1 MKKPPARTASGGFFL
16 TDRDSLSSQLWVVSI
31 SIAISERKQVQALQF
46 TIPTFHRKPA
56 TSYRTPLRMN
66 PVQELYQEQYNDF
79 LLKNKGFLG
88 KRYILLD
95 QGSDTCTQVSNP
107 LFSVSYT
114 GLLYEKYTK
123 NQEKNWH
130 WFFIFAHIQALWF
143 VYSVQPKRL
152 WLFEILDLWV
162 FCESLYSEKGTLEV
176 AKKFLLLSFFF
187 QKE

>member
-1 MKKPPARTASGGFFL
+1 MQCSDSTHSLLYLPTFLEVIFLDYTDFLYKNKSFLDFFYSMKKPPARTASGGFFL

-123 NQEKNWH
+123 NQEKN
-130 WFFIFAHIQALWF
+130 
-143 VYSVQPKRL
+143 
-152 WLFEILDLWV
+152 
-162 FCESLYSEKGTLEV
+162 
-176 AKKFLLLSFFF
+176 
-187 QKE
+187 